1 MLVPKIYKIINLDSH
16 IMAPESSRDPKL
28 GHIFSKQGKNFSRE
42 RINKKGWSSRTEN
55 PADLK
60 SSRFV
65 NPADLIRVS
74 AGFQR
79 QRISTLANKRLPD
92 FYFFHFLFFAK
103 NQNSFRKV
111 WREQFLQFSRLWF
124 PKRTRAGNKSIIILI
139 LLGSKISSF

>member
-1 MLVPKIYKIINLDSH
+1 MITIVKLDDCQKYYLKQYTFFTFSIFRFSCRKI
-16 IMAPESSRDPKL
+16 
-28 GHIFSKQGKNFSRE
+28 
-42 RINKKGWSSRTEN
+42 GWSSRTEN